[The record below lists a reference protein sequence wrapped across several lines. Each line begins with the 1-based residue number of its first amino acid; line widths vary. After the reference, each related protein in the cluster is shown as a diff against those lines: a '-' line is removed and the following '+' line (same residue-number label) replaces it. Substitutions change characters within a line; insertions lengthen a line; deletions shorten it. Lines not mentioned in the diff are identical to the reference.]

1 MKRLNDI
8 KSLLIGAEAVLVIV
22 VIILGFRAIYGE
34 PVKWVGDE
42 YEEITEENVE
52 ACIRSSAK
60 SAETAVSAAET
71 AGAEAQKVTAAYQ
84 SAQRQIALGA
94 EEERIS
100 ALYDTGW
107 WASADFDEAGE
118 ALYNG
123 GAASPD
129 ETSITILGTGDNLVH
144 SAIYQNAMT
153 GSGYDFTPYYEYL
166 KGFISSADIATV
178 NQESP
183 IATSILPVSG
193 YPEFNTPEEAGYAL
207 LDEGFDVI
215 NEGNN
220 HIMDQGTEGALATL
234 DFWDSLG
241 VPYVGFYRNEEDRD
255 TIRVVERKGIK
266 VAFLGIVEM
275 LNYPLSDS
283 NTCKVIWTKDE
294 DRIRDLLT
302 KASSMADVVV
312 VHVHWGEENESEV
325 EDHVTELAQK
335 MVDWGAD
342 IIYGNHPHLLRDI
355 DILTRESDGKK
366 CPVAYS
372 LGNFLNGQ
380 TNPWQVVSGLMTVTC
395 VRNQVTGEVD
405 PQYMSFLPVIMH
417 YSGNRTNGRL
427 YPICLYSS
435 DLAASHGVA
444 RFGSSLSMSYIM
456 NILEDKVP
464 EEYRNRVGRIP
475 N

>member
-1 MKRLNDI
+1 
-8 KSLLIGAEAVLVIV
+8 
-22 VIILGFRAIYGE
+22 
-34 PVKWVGDE
+34 
-42 YEEITEENVE
+42 
-52 ACIRSSAK
+52 
-60 SAETAVSAAET
+60 
-71 AGAEAQKVTAAYQ
+71 
-84 SAQRQIALGA
+84 
-94 EEERIS
+94 
-100 ALYDTGW
+100 
-107 WASADFDEAGE
+107 FDEAGE

-129 ETSITILGTGDNLVH
+129 GTSITILGTGDNLVH

-166 KGFISSADIATV
+166 KEFISSADIATV

-207 LDEGFDVI
+207 LDAGFDVI

-355 DILTRESDGKK
+355 EILTRESDGKK

-395 VRNQVTGEVD
+395 VRNQVTGDVD

-435 DLAASHGVA
+435 DMAASHGVA

>member
-1 MKRLNDI
+1 MKRLDDI
-8 KSLLIGAEAVLVIV
+8 KSLLIGVEALLVIT
-22 VIILGFRAIYGE
+22 VIVLGFRAIYGE
-34 PVKWVGDE
+34 PVKWIGDE
-42 YEEITEENVE
+42 YEEISDENVE
-52 ACIRSSAK
+52 DCMNGSVK
-60 SAETAVSAAET
+60 SVETIVDAAEE
-71 AGAEAQKVTAAYQ
+71 AGTNARKVAAEYQ
-84 SAQRQIALGA
+84 TAQRQAALSA
-94 EEERIS
+94 EEKRID

-107 WASADFDEAGE
+107 WAAADFDEAGE

-123 GAASPD
+123 GVASPD

-153 GSGYDFTPYYEYL
+153 GSGYDFTPYYGYL
-166 KGFISSADIATV
+166 KDFISSADIATV

-207 LDEGFDVI
+207 LDAGFDVI
-215 NEGNN
+215 NQGNN
-220 HIMDQGTEGALATL
+220 HIMDQGTEGALRTL

-275 LNYPLSDS
+275 LNYPLYDS
-283 NTCKVIWTKDE
+283 ETCKVIWTKDE
-294 DRIRDLLT
+294 DLIHDLLT

-325 EDHVTELAQK
+325 EDHVRELAQK
-335 MVDWGAD
+335 MVNWGAD

-355 DILTRESDGKK
+355 DILTRESDGKQ

-380 TNPWQVVSGLMTVTC
+380 TKPWQVVSGLMTVTC

-405 PQYMSFLPVIMH
+405 PQFMSFLPVIMH
-417 YSGNRTNGRL
+417 YTGNRTNGRL

-435 DLAASHGVA
+435 DMAASHGVA
-444 RFGSSLSMSYIM
+444 NYGSSLSMSYIM
-456 NILEDKVP
+456 NILTEKVP

>member
-22 VIILGFRAIYGE
+22 VIVLGFRAIYGE

-193 YPEFNTPEEAGYAL
+193 YPEFNT
-207 LDEGFDVI
+207 
-215 NEGNN
+215 

-444 RFGSSLSMSYIM
+444 RYGSSLSMSYIM